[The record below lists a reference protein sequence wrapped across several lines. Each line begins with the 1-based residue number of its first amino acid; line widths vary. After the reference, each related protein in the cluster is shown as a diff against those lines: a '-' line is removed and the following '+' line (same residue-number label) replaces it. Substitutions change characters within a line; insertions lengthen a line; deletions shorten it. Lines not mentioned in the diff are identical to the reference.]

1 MNDNNSKEHSRTAT
15 EAWADHK
22 TYDPETHVSIPS
34 EEAVEAAKEWVEGN
48 EL

>member
-1 MNDNNSKEHSRTAT
+1 MNEKDKKAYSGSQT

-22 TYDPETHVSIPS
+22 SYEPDTHVNIPS
-34 EEAVEAAKEWVEGN
+34 EEAVEEAKAWVEGN

>member
-1 MNDNNSKEHSRTAT
+1 MTDTNKKEYSSSKT

-22 TYDPETHVSIPS
+22 TYEPDTHVSIPS
-34 EEAVEAAKEWVEGN
+34 EEAVEEAKAWVEGN